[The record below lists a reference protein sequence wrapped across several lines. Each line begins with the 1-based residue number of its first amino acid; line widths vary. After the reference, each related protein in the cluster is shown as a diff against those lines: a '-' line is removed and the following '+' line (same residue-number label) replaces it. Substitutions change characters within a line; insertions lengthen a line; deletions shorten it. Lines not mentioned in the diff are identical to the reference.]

1 MSTYLSNL
9 FETCTKYL
17 SVSQI
22 QMVQQLFGKYVGIF
36 SKHDAD
42 CGRTSLIKHQKEI
55 EDVKSFREP
64 PRSALY
70 HLQG

>member
-1 MSTYLSNL
+1 
-9 FETCTKYL
+9 
-17 SVSQI
+17 
-22 QMVQQLFGKYVGIF
+22 MVQQLFGKYVGIF